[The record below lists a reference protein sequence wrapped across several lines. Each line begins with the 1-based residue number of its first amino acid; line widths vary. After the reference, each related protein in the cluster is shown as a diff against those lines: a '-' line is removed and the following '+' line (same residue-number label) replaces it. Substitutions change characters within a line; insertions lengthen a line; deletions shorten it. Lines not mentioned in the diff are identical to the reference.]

1 MEAIKGFSGIAIVDV
16 VFLDLSAELANSVLA
31 RIVPVI
37 TLLAR
42 LTVWDLL
49 RELLSH
55 LLAMSFREWW

>member
-37 TLLAR
+37 TLLAQ